1 MPYYPGPRSACDYIV
16 QSYSGSYLPQKATI
30 DVPTVYLAQAILYS
44 LEFPVSVVGTIIS
57 LIFICRRKTD
67 FHVRVFTYLSVVT
80 TLILGISWMFSVPAF
95 KPGISMVEFCN
106 YFSYSILYT
115 IGTSSLLLTASI
127 LSCSF
132 SLIFVQKFCS
142 ITGTSN
148 NCCQCC
154 QPLRNCLLPRS
165 VGVCLE
171 VLFVAVVIGVPF
183 PFVFTLYFVVGGV
196 GCSDFFSCFYPVFM
210 VFFYL
215 LTFGFSHLSDIL
227 LVIWFCIRRDYIARR
242 RVMLKEIGI
251 FLVHLFESILVGLVY
266 ILFCIGP
273 LEYVISGQAEA
284 IAYSILQS
292 PLSLF
297 PLCVF
302 VYMKYIL
309 RIPPSEDR
317 HEGNNRYDIQTAAGG
332 GLQTAP
338 TSTRV
343 SLPSD
348 TAAHAPNFLS
358 PSTAEPTDATP
369 LLN

>member
-1 MPYYPGPRSACDYIV
+1 MPNYPGPQSACDYIV
-16 QSYSGSYLPQKATI
+16 QHNATNEYS
-30 DVPTVYLAQAILYS
+30 VPSVYLAQAIIYS

-57 LIFICRRKTD
+57 LIFICRRKTN
-67 FHVRVFTYLSVVT
+67 FLMRVFVYSSVNT
-80 TLILGISWMFSVPAF
+80 TLILGISWIYSVPAF
-95 KPGISMVEFCN
+95 KPGISMVVFCN
-106 YFSYSILYT
+106 LFSYTILYT
-115 IGTSSLLLTASI
+115 IGTLSLLLTASL

-132 SLIFVQKFCS
+132 SLIFVLKFCS
-142 ITGTSN
+142 LTGTCN

-165 VGVCLE
+165 VEVCLE
-171 VLFVAVVIGVPF
+171 VLFVAVIIMVPF
-183 PFVFTLYFVVGGV
+183 SSAFTLYFVFGGAIAFV
-196 GCSDFFSCFYPVFM
+196 LGCLDFSSCFFPVLL

-215 LTFGFSHLSDIL
+215 STFGLSHLSDIL
-227 LVIWFCIRRDYIARR
+227 SVIWFCIRRDYIARR

-251 FLVHLFESILVGLVY
+251 FLVHLLESILAGLVY
-266 ILFCIGP
+266 ILFCIGS
-273 LEYVISGQAEA
+273 LEHVISGQAEA
-284 IAYSILQS
+284 IAFSILLT

-302 VYMKYIL
+302 VYMRYIL
-309 RIPPSEDR
+309 RVPPRENR
-317 HEGNNRYDIQTAAGG
+317 REGNNRYDIQTAGG

-338 TSTRV
+338 PSTRV

-358 PSTAEPTDATP
+358 PSTAEPTDVTP